1 MMDFE
6 EFRQRLFLQIC
17 DKKDLD
23 LKGENLKNYK
33 TNFDCAFTRAHNI
46 ALYYF
51 DTVDKVDGVKKTVGQ
66 LPPSKGGGLPQSH

>member
-1 MMDFE
+1 MDFE

-23 LKGENLKNYK
+23 LKGENIKVYK
-33 TNFDCAFTRAHNI
+33 TDFNSAFTRANNI

-51 DTVDKVDGVKKTVGQ
+51 NQADKVDGGKKTVDDLDYDG
-66 LPPSKGGGLPQSH
+66 

>member
-1 MMDFE
+1 MDFE

-23 LKGENLKNYK
+23 LKGENIKAYK
-33 TNFDCAFTRAHNI
+33 ANFDCAFTRAHNI

-51 DTVDKVDGVKKTVGQ
+51 DTVDKGDGVKNTVDDLEYDG
-66 LPPSKGGGLPQSH
+66 

>member
-23 LKGENLKNYK
+23 LKGENIKAYK

-46 ALYYF
+46 DL
-51 DTVDKVDGVKKTVGQ
+51 
-66 LPPSKGGGLPQSH
+66 

>member
-23 LKGENLKNYK
+23 LKGENIKAYK
-33 TNFDCAFTRAHNI
+33 ADFDSAFTRANKV

-51 DTVDKVDGVKKTVGQ
+51 NQADKVDGGKKIVDDLDYNG
-66 LPPSKGGGLPQSH
+66 

>member
-1 MMDFE
+1 MDFE

-17 DKKDLD
+17 DKKDLA
-23 LKGENLKNYK
+23 LKGENIKAYK

-51 DTVDKVDGVKKTVGQ
+51 DTVDKVDGGKKTLDDLDCQ
-66 LPPSKGGGLPQSH
+66 

>member
-17 DKKDLD
+17 NKKKLD
-23 LKGENLKNYK
+23 LKGENIKAYK
-33 TNFDCAFTRAHNI
+33 TGFDSAFTMAHNI

-51 DTVDKVDGVKKTVGQ
+51 NQADKVDGVKKTVDDLDYDG
-66 LPPSKGGGLPQSH
+66 

>member
-51 DTVDKVDGVKKTVGQ
+51 DTVDKVDGGKKTLDDLNYNG
-66 LPPSKGGGLPQSH
+66 

>member
-1 MMDFE
+1 MDFK
-6 EFRQRLFLQIC
+6 EFRQRLFLQIF

-51 DTVDKVDGVKKTVGQ
+51 DTVDKVDGGKKTVDDLDYDG
-66 LPPSKGGGLPQSH
+66 

>member
-1 MMDFE
+1 MDFE

-23 LKGENLKNYK
+23 LKGENIKAY
-33 TNFDCAFTRAHNI
+33 NFDSAFTMANNI

-51 DTVDKVDGVKKTVGQ
+51 NQADNVDGGKKTVDDLDYNG
-66 LPPSKGGGLPQSH
+66 

>member
-23 LKGENLKNYK
+23 LKGENMKAYK

-51 DTVDKVDGVKKTVGQ
+51 DTVDKVDGVKKTVDDLDYDG
-66 LPPSKGGGLPQSH
+66 

>member
-23 LKGENLKNYK
+23 LKGENLKNYDFLRE
-33 TNFDCAFTRAHNI
+33 NQPF
-46 ALYYF
+46 
-51 DTVDKVDGVKKTVGQ
+51 
-66 LPPSKGGGLPQSH
+66 

>member
-17 DKKDLD
+17 DKKNLD
-23 LKGENLKNYK
+23 LKGENIKAYK
-33 TNFDCAFTRAHNI
+33 TDFNSAFTRANNI

-51 DTVDKVDGVKKTVGQ
+51 NQADKVDGVKKTVDDLDYNG
-66 LPPSKGGGLPQSH
+66 

>member
-23 LKGENLKNYK
+23 LKGENQKNYK

-51 DTVDKVDGVKKTVGQ
+51 DTVDKVDGGKKTVNDLGYN
-66 LPPSKGGGLPQSH
+66 G

>member
-23 LKGENLKNYK
+23 LKGENIKAYK
-33 TNFDCAFTRAHNI
+33 VDIDSAVTRANKV

-51 DTVDKVDGVKKTVGQ
+51 NQADKVDGVKKTVDDLDYNG
-66 LPPSKGGGLPQSH
+66 

>member
-1 MMDFE
+1 MDFE

-33 TNFDCAFTRAHNI
+33 TNFDCAFTRVHNI

-51 DTVDKVDGVKKTVGQ
+51 DTVDKVDGGKKTVDDLNYNG
-66 LPPSKGGGLPQSH
+66 

>member
-33 TNFDCAFTRAHNI
+33 TNFVLHPPPLAHHRPPWPRPDLL
-46 ALYYF
+46 ALN
-51 DTVDKVDGVKKTVGQ
+51 
-66 LPPSKGGGLPQSH
+66 